1 MFIWVLFISHNYKI
15 YLPLLWQECQR
26 KRLFKVLVKNDSE
39 IQSACNS

>member
-26 KRLFKVLVKNDSE
+26 ARLFEVLIEDDCV
-39 IQSACNS
+39 IQRVCDG